1 MYIILFDIMCF
12 VSLGLCL
19 IQLILQNSE
28 ALTYKRRLGLVIG
41 VMYVVIGVFL
51 FGDTVTLAL
60 MDDIEGKY
68 L

>member
-1 MYIILFDIMCF
+1 MLCF
-12 VSLGLCL
+12 ARLGLCL
-19 IQLILQNSE
+19 IQLILQDSG
-28 ALTYKRRLGLVIG
+28 ALTFKRRLGLVIG

-60 MDDIEGKY
+60 MEDIEGKN

>member
-51 FGDTVTLAL
+51 FGDTVTLA
-60 MDDIEGKY
+60 GKY

>member
-1 MYIILFDIMCF
+1 MCF

>member
-1 MYIILFDIMCF
+1 MSF

-19 IQLILQNSE
+19 VQLILQNSE

>member
-19 IQLILQNSE
+19 IQFILQNSE